1 MGVIAAALGEK
12 SLSLTELE
20 QLYPRPRTSLA
31 IASERM
37 LLLERIPM
45 RRHRLGSLHWRA
57 WTIGVIAAAS
67 GEIALAH

>member
-37 LLLERIPM
+37 LLL
-45 RRHRLGSLHWRA
+45 
-57 WTIGVIAAAS
+57 
-67 GEIALAH
+67 